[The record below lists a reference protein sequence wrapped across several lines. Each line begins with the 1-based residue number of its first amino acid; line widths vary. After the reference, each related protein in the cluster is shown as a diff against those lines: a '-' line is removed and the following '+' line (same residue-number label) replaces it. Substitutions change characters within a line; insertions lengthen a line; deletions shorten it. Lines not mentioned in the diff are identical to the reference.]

1 MKEQATYPWY
11 LVPTILSST
20 ASSVVQWPLATTR
33 CAGGGEWLLALL
45 SSSCLGDSPG
55 GGGGRGGWA
64 DENRSGRVP
73 GVSIWSSEEG
83 TKGKARLSSCS
94 CPGRLSRPEK
104 SPSPMAP
111 KGYLQLFLC
120 MPCCISPLR
129 EQARCC
135 LLARGWK

>member
-55 GGGGRGGWA
+55 GGVGGEGGGLMRTGQGESPGFPSGPLRRGQ
-64 DENRSGRVP
+64 RVKP
-73 GVSIWSSEEG
+73 GFPPAPVQD
-83 TKGKARLSSCS
+83 A
-94 CPGRLSRPEK
+94 CPGLR
-104 SPSPMAP
+104 
-111 KGYLQLFLC
+111 
-120 MPCCISPLR
+120 SPLPPWHPK
-129 EQARCC
+129 AICSYFC
-135 LLARGWK
+135 ACPAASLP